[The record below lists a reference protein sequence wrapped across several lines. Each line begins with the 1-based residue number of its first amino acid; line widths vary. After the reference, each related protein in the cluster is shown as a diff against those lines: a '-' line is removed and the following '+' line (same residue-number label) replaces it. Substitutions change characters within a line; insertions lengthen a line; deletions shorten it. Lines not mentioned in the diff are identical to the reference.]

1 MKAYEDLA
9 RLRVDEAIARGLE
22 AQHHRHEPAAA
33 HSPSLAAWTESPIG
47 AGSQAA
53 KVVRGRRGRFSR
65 ALEADWAR
73 LVTVWLS
80 ATAWMAER

>member
-9 RLRVDEAIARGLE
+9 RLKVDEALHHGLA
-22 AQHHRHEPAAA
+22 AQRHRLGAAA
-33 HSPSLAAWTESPIG
+33 TESPSLAAWTESPIG

-80 ATAWMAER
+80 ATAWLAER

>member
-22 AQHHRHEPAAA
+22 AQHHRHDVAAA
-33 HSPSLAAWTESPIG
+33 HSPSMAAWTESPIG
-47 AGSQAA
+47 AGSRAA

-73 LVTVWLS
+73 LVSVCLS
-80 ATAWMAER
+80 ATAWLAER